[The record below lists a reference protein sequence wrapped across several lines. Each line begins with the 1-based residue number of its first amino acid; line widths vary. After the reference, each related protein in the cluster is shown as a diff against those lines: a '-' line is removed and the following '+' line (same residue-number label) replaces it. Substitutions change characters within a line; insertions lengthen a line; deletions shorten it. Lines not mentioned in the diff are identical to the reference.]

1 MRCWTVANDFKK
13 DDFQKDEP
21 VKPCISCEAVDE
33 FVLVRRPMQESH
45 LHRDHYQRNQGRY
58 EHRSLE
64 GYSALHGKLL
74 DNIFGRLSEPVN
86 EFTQTLNQWNNLRQ
100 SHNQSNNQWLLEIDH
115 LLGAKQAFYR
125 RIVGGLLAEHQDEIQ
140 TLLITKMR
148 HLYQNAHDDQRR
160 RYVTLQFLR
169 GKDTEIADQIT
180 RPGPESMDW
189 RMWVNNVLRLQFGL
203 PMKRTSPGTPIAHE
217 QLIET
222 LTKAIE
228 DEVNRYRA
236 LETDWDANLAK
247 NDPDKVPRPRNLSN
261 QITEDA
267 FYEGVRHCAH
277 CGAIQSRTFN
287 IRCTLKPMQ
296 VENHELTLTYDG
308 PTKDLYEH
316 LKPQLDR
323 IWAEPL
329 DELEARIAKAT
340 KLLETGEKRFN
351 KRVADEKEKARQEEI
366 KALKKKLESL
376 ENGE

>member
-1 MRCWTVANDFKK
+1 MRCWTMANDFKK

-33 FVLVRRPMQESH
+33 FVLVRRPMQEMN
-45 LHRDHYQRNQGRY
+45 LHRDQYRRGRGEY
-58 EHRSLE
+58 EKRSLE
-64 GYSALHGKLL
+64 GYNALHGKLL

-86 EFTQTLNQWNNLRQ
+86 EFTQTLNEWKGIISPYRKL
-100 SHNQSNNQWLLEIDH
+100 SHKWLLEIHH
-115 LLGAKQAFYR
+115 LLGEKNEFLR
-125 RIVGGLLAEHQDEIQ
+125 CLVDGVLAEHQDEIHSVLRR
-140 TLLITKMR
+140 TMR
-148 HLYQNAHDDQRR
+148 HLYDAGQTGKNGRNKANQH
-160 RYVTLQFLR
+160 LR
-169 GKDTEIADQIT
+169 GLTGTLGSQLGQIVNQPDGGLTVDSIIQHAFPHRTRHTTPETQVAHKKFIA
-180 RPGPESMDW
+180 
-189 RMWVNNVLRLQFGL
+189 
-203 PMKRTSPGTPIAHE
+203 
-217 QLIET
+217 T
-222 LTKAIE
+222 LTKAIN
-228 DEVNRYRA
+228 DEMQQYRA
-236 LETDWDANLAK
+236 LETDWDANR
-247 NDPDKVPRPRNLSN
+247 NQNHPDKVPRPRNLSN
-261 QITEDA
+261 QIPEDA

-287 IRCTLKPMQ
+287 IRCTLNPMQ

-366 KALKKKLESL
+366 KALKKKLKSL

>member
-1 MRCWTVANDFKK
+1 MANDFKK

-33 FVLVRRPMQESH
+33 FVLVRRPMQEIH
-45 LHRDHYQRNQGRY
+45 LHRDQYRRGRGEY
-58 EHRSLE
+58 EQRSLE
-64 GYSALHGKLL
+64 GYNALHGKLL

-86 EFTQTLNQWNNLRQ
+86 EFTQTLNQWNNLRK
-100 SHNQSNNQWLLEIDH
+100 SHAQSNNQWLLEIDH

-140 TLLITKMR
+140 TLLRTTLPR
-148 HLYQNAHDDQRR
+148 LYVNKNDDQQRR
-160 RYVTLQFLR
+160 NATLRHLR
-169 GKDTEIADQIT
+169 GKDRAIGDELA
-180 RPGPESMDW
+180 RLESMDW
-189 RMWVNNVLRLQFGL
+189 RMKAGSILLRQLQINHQN
-203 PMKRTSPGTPIAHE
+203 PRVSRGTAGTEVHKK
-217 QLIET
+217 LIES

-228 DEVNRYRA
+228 DEVKHYQA
-236 LETDWDANLAK
+236 LETDWDANRTK
-247 NDPDKVPRPRNLSN
+247 NHPDKVPRPRHLNT
-261 QITEDA
+261 QIPEDA